1 MSILR
6 IGRTG
11 NNVRRLGEIVN
22 VLARHSLGYL
32 VHKLNLGHLL
42 HLKRRIFKDSEHR
55 LVEQEVRKACEELG
69 PTFVKFGQLMSMRT
83 DILPLKFTRELSKLQ
98 DSVKPFPFA
107 EVKKI
112 LESEYKKPLYDVFFS
127 IDEKPVASASIAQVH
142 SAMLKGA
149 KERVVAKVQ
158 RPHIEKEVERDL
170 DILFYLARLIEKYA
184 PELKVYNPSGIVD
197 EFSKAIKKELDFT
210 YEVSNADRFRRAF
223 AGNNSVHIPK
233 INFDFSGKKV
243 IVMENI
249 EGMKISSYIR
259 SKAPQAEKRKVA
271 ERLID
276 IYYTMIFE
284 LGFFHAD
291 PHPGNIIIKKD
302 GAVGIVDFGM
312 AGRLDEYMLKRLAF
326 MLLSF
331 ADDEFSAEK
340 LANVGLVSEYE
351 ENPEFQKEAIV
362 LLERYKGFPL
372 EKIDIGMALSELS
385 ELARSYGVKFEKEF
399 TLLAKTM
406 YTVERIIRDLVP
418 DFDFVSNAKPHARK
432 YIGANLSA
440 KKLLRELEKHTAAI
454 YNLFR
459 ALPSEIL
466 NIVRL
471 IKKGT
476 LKMEFEHVGLEP
488 LINEIDRASNRITFG
503 LIIGALVMGSAL
515 VIHSGA
521 GPKLY
526 DVPVYGIIGFV
537 VAAIF
542 GLWLVISI
550 FRSGKL

>member
-1 MSILR
+1 MSIFT

-42 HLKRRIFKDSEHR
+42 HLNSRIFKDTGHH
-55 LVEQEVRKACEELG
+55 LVEQEVEKACEELG

-83 DILPLKFTRELSKLQ
+83 DMLPLKFTRELSKLQ

-112 LESEYKKPLYDVFFS
+112 LEAEYRQPILSVFSS
-127 IDEKPVASASIAQVH
+127 IDEKPRASASIAQVH
-142 SAMLKGA
+142 SAVIKDT
-149 KERVVAKVQ
+149 KDRVVVKVQ
-158 RPHIEKEVERDL
+158 RPNIENEVERDI
-170 DILFYLARLIEKYA
+170 DILFYLARLIEKHA
-184 PELKVYNPSGIVD
+184 PELKVYNPVGIVD
-197 EFSKAIKKELDFT
+197 EFAKAIKKELDFT

-223 AGNNSVHIPK
+223 AGNKSVHIPK
-233 INFDFSGKKV
+233 IYFDFSGKKV
-243 IVMENI
+243 IVMEHI
-249 EGMKISSYIR
+249 DGMKISSYIR
-259 SKAPQAEKRKVA
+259 SKAPAAEKRKVA
-271 ERLID
+271 ERIID

-284 LGFFHAD
+284 LAFFHAD
-291 PHPGNIIIKKD
+291 PHPGNILIKKD
-302 GAVGIVDFGM
+302 GTVGLLDFGL

-372 EKIDIGMALSELS
+372 EKIDIGMALSELA

-406 YTVERIIRDLVP
+406 YAVERIIRDLVP
-418 DFDFVSNAKPHARK
+418 DFDFVSSAKPHARK
-432 YIGANLSA
+432 YIGTNLSA
-440 KKLLRELEKHTAAI
+440 KKLLRELEKQTAAF

-459 ALPSEIL
+459 SLPSEIL
-466 NIVRL
+466 NIIRL
-471 IKKGT
+471 VKKGT

-488 LINEIDRASNRITFG
+488 LISEIDRASNRITFG

-521 GPKLY
+521 GPKIY
-526 DVPVYGIIGFV
+526 EVPVYGIVGFV
-537 VAAIF
+537 IAAIF